1 VLAAGE
7 KLQFIHSRSSSAML
21 FSTSPADAANL
32 RVASREPDAIQPEVM
47 HRFSDAGY
55 VYRGRIALST
65 LPMFVKESTAGTAAV
80 AAQAA
85 ALQAVTDLEIALIRV
100 DNAGNLYQRM

>member
-1 VLAAGE
+1 
-7 KLQFIHSRSSSAML
+7 
-21 FSTSPADAANL
+21 
-32 RVASREPDAIQPEVM
+32 M

-65 LPMFVKESTAGTAAV
+65 LPMFVKESTAGHGAAAV

-85 ALQAVTDLEIALIRV
+85 ALQTVTDLEIALIRV